1 MAKRPERLDT
11 LYRQAFR
18 IDRVRKSMTHDQI
31 RAAFAAV
38 SVPSNGVS

>member
-1 MAKRPERLDT
+1 MAKRPEHLDT
-11 LYRQAFR
+11 LYRKAFKT
-18 IDRVRKSMTHDQI
+18 DRVRNPMTHDQI